1 MLTTEEKKT
10 RRRTLGASEIAA
22 VCGLDP
28 FRGIWDVWAS
38 KVGLGIEEDVPSAEM
53 GHLFERPL
61 LEHYS
66 QKTGIALT
74 YPKNMRHPKYD
85 WVSATPDGIKEKDRV
100 VQAKMVGGHMAHHWG
115 TETAAEYV
123 VIQVQWEMMVAD
135 VPLAVIVAC
144 IGGTDYRTYDVP
156 ADAQMQEDLL
166 DIGRSFWY
174 EHVLPNVPPDPDESE
189 ACRKALAK
197 RYWRHKDEYV
207 PANRELVDLA
217 LRHKE
222 IGKQI
227 KALTQE
233 QKQIANLLRYSIG
246 DSAGFSFPGGRV
258 QWKPQKGK
266 PSYKDVA
273 EELGASAALIKKHT
287 PDPERVLRVYVKG
300 EEEE

>member
-1 MLTTEEKKT
+1 MLTTDEKKA
-10 RRRTLGASEIAA
+10 RRRSLGASEIAA

-38 KVGLGIEEDVPSAEM
+38 KVGLGIENDVPGAEM

-66 QKTGIALT
+66 RKTGIALT
-74 YPKNMRHPKYD
+74 YPKNMRHPEYD
-85 WVSATPDGIKEKDRV
+85 WVSATPDGLGKDRV
-100 VQAKMVGGHMAHHWG
+100 VQVKTVGSHMAHHWG
-115 TETAAEYV
+115 ENPPEYV
-123 VIQVQWEMMVAD
+123 VIQVQWEMMV
-135 VPLAVIVAC
+135 VGVSLAAIVAC

-166 DIGRSFWY
+166 DIGRQFWY

-197 RYWRHKDEYV
+197 RYSRFKDEYA
-207 PANRELVDLA
+207 PASKELAELAFKYREL
-217 LRHKE
+217 
-222 IGKQI
+222 GKQI
-227 KALTQE
+227 KALTAE
-233 QKQIANLLRYSIG
+233 QSQVGNLLRYSIG
-246 DSAGFSFPGGRV
+246 EGAGLTFPGGRV

-300 EEEE
+300 EEAE

>member
-1 MLTTEEKKT
+1 MLTTDEKKA
-10 RRRTLGASEIAA
+10 RRRSLGASEIAA

-38 KVGLGIEEDVPSAEM
+38 KVGLGIENDVPGAEM

-66 QKTGIALT
+66 RKTGIALT

-85 WVSATPDGIKEKDRV
+85 WVSATPDGLGKDRV
-100 VQAKMVGGHMAHHWG
+100 VQVKTVGSHMAHHWG
-115 TETAAEYV
+115 EKPPEYV
-123 VIQVQWEMMVAD
+123 VIQVQWEMMVVD
-135 VPLAVIVAC
+135 VPLAAIVAC

-156 ADAQMQEDLL
+156 ADAQMQEDLH
-166 DIGRSFWY
+166 DIGRQFWY
-174 EHVLPNVPPDPDESE
+174 EHVIPNVPPDPDESE

-197 RYWRHKDEYV
+197 RYSRFKDEYA
-207 PANRELVDLA
+207 PASKELAELAFKYREL
-217 LRHKE
+217 
-222 IGKQI
+222 GKQI
-227 KALTQE
+227 KALTAE
-233 QKQIANLLRYSIG
+233 QSQVGNLLRYSIG
-246 DSAGFSFPGGRV
+246 EGAGLTFPGGRV
-258 QWKPQKGK
+258 QWKPQKCK

-300 EEEE
+300 EEAE

>member
-100 VQAKMVGGHMAHHWG
+100 VQAKMVSGHMAHHWG

-123 VIQVQWEMMVAD
+123 VIQVQWEMMVVD

-174 EHVLPNVPPDPDESE
+174 EHVLPNVPPDPDASE
-189 ACRKALAK
+189 ACRRAVAARYRKVSSDMLPASRELIEMAREHKAL
-197 RYWRHKDEYV
+197 
-207 PANRELVDLA
+207 
-217 LRHKE
+217 
-222 IGKQI
+222 GKQI
-227 KALTQE
+227 GGLEKQRETIGNALRL
-233 QKQIANLLRYSIG
+233 AIG
-246 DSAGFSFPGGRV
+246 ERSGFEWDTGRCT
-258 QWKPQKGK
+258 W
-266 PSYKDVA
+266 A
-273 EELGASAALIKKHT
+273 
-287 PDPERVLRVYVKG
+287 PDKNGNRTLRVSVKG
-300 EEEE
+300 ERE

>member
-1 MLTTEEKKT
+1 MLTTDEKKA
-10 RRRTLGASEIAA
+10 RRRSLGASEIAA

-38 KVGLGIEEDVPSAEM
+38 KVGLGIENDVPGAEM

-66 QKTGIALT
+66 RKTGIALT

-85 WVSATPDGIKEKDRV
+85 WVSATPDGLGKDCV
-100 VQAKMVGGHMAHHWG
+100 VQVKMVGTHMAHHWG
-115 TETAAEYV
+115 EEPPKYV
-123 VIQVQWEMMVAD
+123 VIQVQWEMMVVG
-135 VPLAVIVAC
+135 VPLAAIVAC
-144 IGGTDYRTYDVP
+144 IGGTDYRTHDVP

-166 DIGRSFWY
+166 DIGRQFWY
-174 EHVLPNVPPDPDESE
+174 EHVLANVPPDPDESE
-189 ACRKALAK
+189 ACRRALAK
-197 RYWRHKDEYV
+197 RYSRFKDEYA
-207 PANRELVDLA
+207 PASKELAELAFKYREL
-217 LRHKE
+217 
-222 IGKQI
+222 GKQI
-227 KALTQE
+227 KVLTTE
-233 QKQIANLLRYSIG
+233 QSQIGNLLRYSIG
-246 DSAGFSFPGGRV
+246 EGAGLTFPGGRV

-300 EEEE
+300 EEAE